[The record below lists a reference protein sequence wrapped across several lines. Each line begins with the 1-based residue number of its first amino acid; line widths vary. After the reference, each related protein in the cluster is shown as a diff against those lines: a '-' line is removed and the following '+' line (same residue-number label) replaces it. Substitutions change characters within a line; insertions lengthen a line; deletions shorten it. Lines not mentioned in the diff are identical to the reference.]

1 MSDPKRNVDVE
12 KHGESESEAE
22 FQERMRSMMTS
33 SFSFL
38 GVILGSRLGLFEL
51 LSDHK
56 EPMTIADIAQKAG
69 YKAK

>member
-1 MSDPKRNVDVE
+1 MSDTKANVQVD
-12 KHGESESEAE
+12 KTESEVQ

-56 EPMTIADIAQKAG
+56 EPMTITDIAQKAG
-69 YKAK
+69 FKAK